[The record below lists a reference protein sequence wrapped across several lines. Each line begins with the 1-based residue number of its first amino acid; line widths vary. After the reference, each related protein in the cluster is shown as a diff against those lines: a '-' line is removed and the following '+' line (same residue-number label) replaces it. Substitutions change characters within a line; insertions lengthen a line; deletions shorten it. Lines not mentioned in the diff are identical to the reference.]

1 MKVPKTDEKHEFRV
15 KTDISAESSL
25 KISKKVGMV
34 CDLEKT
40 AEKQLKIF
48 FEELKKTWHAL

>member
-25 KISKKVGMV
+25 KISSFGE
-34 CDLEKT
+34 D
-40 AEKQLKIF
+40 
-48 FEELKKTWHAL
+48 ELGEVYVVDRGGAIYRLMERSEAQ

>member
-1 MKVPKTDEKHEFRV
+1 MKVSKTDEKHEFRV

-48 FEELKKTWHAL
+48 LRS